1 MHYYYKC
8 TGRRKKVCDQRN
20 MRKADMENL
29 VFNATAKYVLKP
41 EVIDRLAKEV
51 AMRFNAGL
59 QKPTELML
67 LEKQQ
72 KDVQRAINGFLSAIA
87 AGIVTSSTK
96 DKLVELEEKSAKLQ
110 KKINAQMQKDTT
122 PLSEE
127 KIKAFLTHFAKNKY
141 DCEEAMSE
149 FFNSFIYRVVLFD
162 DCVYIFY
169 NTSHDMPNKLRL
181 DKSELNDM
189 KNFRSH
195 RKSTLEPFGFKSGAL
210 GGERG
215 I

>member
-1 MHYYYKC
+1 
-8 TGRRKKVCDQRN
+8 
-20 MRKADMENL
+20 
-29 VFNATAKYVLKP
+29 
-41 EVIDRLAKEV
+41 
-51 AMRFNAGL
+51 
-59 QKPTELML
+59 
-67 LEKQQ
+67 
-72 KDVQRAINGFLSAIA
+72 DVQRAINGFLAAIA
-87 AGIVTSSTK
+87 EGVVTSSTR
-96 DKLVELEEKSAKLQ
+96 DKLVELEEKNAKLQ
-110 KKINAQMQKDTT
+110 NKINAQTQKDMT

-127 KIKAFLTHFAKNKY
+127 KIKEFLTYFANNNY
-141 DCEEAMSE
+141 EGDDAMSE

-181 DKSELNDM
+181 EKNELNDM

-195 RKSTLEPFGFKSGAL
+195 RKSTLEPFGFKLGAR

>member
-1 MHYYYKC
+1 MNIAKEPQTSINESNSVSILKLRLQENGLIKC
-8 TGRRKKVCDQRN
+8 YFGEGEKTPNTDG
-20 MRKADMENL
+20 
-29 VFNATAKYVLKP
+29 F
-41 EVIDRLAKEV
+41 IDSLAKEV
-51 AMRFNAGL
+51 TLRFNAGL

-72 KDVQRAINGFLSAIA
+72 KVVQRAINGFLSAIA
-87 AGIVTSSTK
+87 KGVVTSSTK

-141 DCEEAMSE
+141 DGEEAMSE
-149 FFNSFIYRVVLFD
+149 FFNSFIYRVFE

-181 DKSELNDM
+181 EKNELADL
-189 KNFRSH
+189 KKFRSH
-195 RKSTLEPFGFKSGAL
+195 RKSTLEPFVFKWLPLA
-210 GGERG
+210 ER
-215 I
+215 